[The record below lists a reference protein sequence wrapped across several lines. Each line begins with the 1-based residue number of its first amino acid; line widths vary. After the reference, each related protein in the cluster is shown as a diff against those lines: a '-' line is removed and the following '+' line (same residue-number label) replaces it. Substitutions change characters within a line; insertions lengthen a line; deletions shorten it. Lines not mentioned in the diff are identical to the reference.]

1 MNNLQRQRVTRMKK
15 LHSEIVATVR
25 TTLNIAIELGGLL
38 EEQKAET
45 QHGGWTAWV
54 ENNLPFDIR
63 TAQNY
68 MAAFRRRGELK
79 NETVSYLADA
89 YRVRKEPKSVAVAD
103 KQEQPEMESP
113 PAPAEPAPDEPYFDL
128 RRRFDLLRDE
138 IQAAFVKT
146 VKIAAKTDKSADY
159 MAGVEAVALELMGTL
174 SMRETLD
181 FIKQNRKKGRGGS

>member
-1 MNNLQRQRVTRMKK
+1 MKK

-103 KQEQPEMESP
+103 KQKKQPEESP
-113 PAPAEPAPDEPYFDL
+113 SPEPAEPAPDYYDL

-138 IQAAFVKT
+138 IQAAFVKI
-146 VKIAAKTDKSADY
+146 VKIAVKTDKSADY

-181 FIKQNRKKGRGGS
+181 NIKRNRTST